1 MLPTRQ
7 TPDIFLALAKENP
20 TGTPTRPPI
29 MSLLC
34 WIATAT
40 QYDRSNTSHVI
51 NTVSTVVMLL
61 ALLLAIYLAI
71 RDLGFLQNTST
82 KIAVLALA
90 IIYPDLYILLHWIS
104 TASAG
109 VGFLSGSPVTP
120 LQTPY
125 TPFGHFSATAGAQP
139 SSGVASSSGPL
150 MMPPSS
156 SSASSSTFEGL

>member
-1 MLPTRQ
+1 
-7 TPDIFLALAKENP
+7 
-20 TGTPTRPPI
+20 

-51 NTVSTVVMLL
+51 NTVTTVVMLL

-125 TPFGHFSATAGAQP
+125 TPFGHFSSTAGAKP
-139 SSGVASSSGPL
+139 SGAASSSSPL

-156 SSASSSTFEGL
+156 SSSLASSSTFEGL